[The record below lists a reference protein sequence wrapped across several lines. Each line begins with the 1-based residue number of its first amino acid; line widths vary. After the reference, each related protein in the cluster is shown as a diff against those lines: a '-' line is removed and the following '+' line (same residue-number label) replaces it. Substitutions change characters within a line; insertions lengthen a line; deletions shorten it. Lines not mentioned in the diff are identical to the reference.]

1 MEIERIDKENK
12 EVHFDDGT
20 KLTVKDYYKTFVSYF
35 DTRVCGETIL
45 PTDMERFMN
54 RTSAKNLHLLMKGKK
69 MEGYLEGSLNKVLTP
84 GMKIAIGTIVTLA
97 FVGLIVLVVLNQQG
111 MIPSFT

>member
-1 MEIERIDKENK
+1 MEIDRIDKDKK
-12 EVHFDDGT
+12 EVTFDNGT
-20 KLTVKDYYKTFVSYF
+20 VLTTKKYYQTFVSYF
-35 DTRVCGETIL
+35 NKRICGETIL

-54 RTSAKNLHLLMKGKK
+54 RTSAKNLQLLLKGKK
-69 MEGYLEGSLNKVLTP
+69 MEGYLEGSLNKMFTP

-111 MIPSFT
+111 ILPSFN

>member
-1 MEIERIDKENK
+1 MEIESIDKEK
-12 EVHFDDGT
+12 REVHFSNGEV
-20 KLTVKDYYKTFVSYF
+20 LTVKKYYQAFVSYF
-35 DTRVCGETIL
+35 NKKICGETIL

-69 MEGYLEGSLNKVLTP
+69 MEGYLEGSLNKALTP

-111 MIPSFT
+111 ILPSFS